1 MLTSSQLLDK
11 NDCPNNNYVACCAKG
26 DDVLH
31 HIKCW
36 FTSYR
41 AANIRFCRP
50 IGELHGASPISKES
64 ISQSVL
70 KLFQQRI
77 HFNHLCF
84 PVPFKIFPTPFLFV
98 LMDILANFYIKINS
112 RSIQKVRFHKLFP
125 IFRVSND
132 P

>member
-1 MLTSSQLLDK
+1 MLHAVLRETMYCTTSSVGSLAIEQR
-11 NDCPNNNYVACCAKG
+11 
-26 DDVLH
+26 
-31 HIKCW
+31 
-36 FTSYR
+36 T
-41 AANIRFCRP
+41 FCRP

-64 ISQSVL
+64 ISQSIL

-84 PVPFKIFPTPFLFV
+84 TVPFKIFPTPFLFV

-125 IFRVSND
+125 IFRALMIHIMINAHANYNAIIIRF